1 MDPLLGIDIG
11 GTKCAVVLGSRRGDE
26 VRIDA
31 RTAFPTPSTWRAA
44 LDRLIAEGRVLL
56 AGRQPEA
63 VGIACGGPL
72 DAVDGLV
79 LSPPNLPGWDRV
91 PVAAEFAD
99 AFGCPARLEND
110 ADAGALAEWRWGA
123 GRGCTDL
130 AFLTCGTGLGAGLVL
145 GGRLHR
151 GASGLA
157 GEIGHC
163 RISDHGPIGYG
174 KAGSAEGWA
183 SGGGLDRAA
192 HPRWSGAAEVFASD
206 EPEARALV
214 DGFARGLGR
223 TVAVLSDLLDVQ
235 AVVIGSLFV
244 RQEARLRP
252 AVESAWRAEA
262 LPGVERRCRILPA
275 GLGDAVGDHACLAAA
290 LGDSHA

>member
-11 GTKCAVVLGSRRGDE
+11 GTKCAVVIGSRRGDGVGIE
-26 VRIDA
+26 A
-31 RTAFPTPSTWRAA
+31 RTAFATPSTWHGAI
-44 LDRLIAEGRVLL
+44 DRLIAEGRDLL
-56 AGRQPEA
+56 AGRQAAA

-72 DAVDGLV
+72 DAANGLV

-91 PVAAEFAD
+91 PVAAEFAA

-163 RISDHGPIGYG
+163 RISDTGPVGYG

-192 HPRWSGAAEVFASD
+192 RPRWSHAAEVFASD

-223 TVAVLSDLLDVQ
+223 TVAVLSDLLDLQ

-244 RQEARLRP
+244 RQEARLR
-252 AVESAWRAEA
+252 AGVESAWRAEA